1 MGNKLS
7 SFLLIIVA
15 FIWGT
20 AFVAQTSGM
29 KSMGP
34 FTFTAFRLLIGGIVI
49 LPFSYFYLRKS
60 NHFELKSIILI
71 IFMSIALLVGALFQQ
86 VALLYTNV
94 ANVAFLT
101 ALYVPI
107 VPLIYFLY
115 LKKPVSKSIII
126 AASLCILGVWFLS
139 ENDLEFGNY
148 GDILSIIGAFFWS
161 LHIILISK
169 STQMKLEPVVT
180 AAFHI
185 FFAGLLCL
193 VLAFSL
199 EKPNY
204 IDVGSGAFELIY
216 TGVFSIGLGFTLQT
230 IAQKNSPPTNV
241 AIILSLESVFAS
253 IAALILLGQIL
264 NTKSILGCS
273 LILFGV
279 ILSEY
284 YRDRKFI

>member
-49 LPFSYFYLRKS
+49 LPFCYFYLGKS

-71 IFMSIALLVGALFQQ
+71 IFMSLALLVGALFQQ

-126 AASLCILGVWFLS
+126 AAFLCILGVWFLS

-185 FFAGLLCL
+185 LFAGLLCL
-193 VLAFSL
+193 ALAFSL

-204 IDVGSGAFELIY
+204 ADVGSGAFELIY

-284 YRDRKFI
+284 YKDRKFI

>member
-49 LPFSYFYLRKS
+49 LPFSFFYLRKN
-60 NHFELKSIILI
+60 NHFEFKSIILI
-71 IFMSIALLVGALFQQ
+71 IFMSLALLIGALFQQ

-115 LKKPVSKSIII
+115 LKKPVSKSIIV
-126 AASLCILGVWFLS
+126 AAFLCILGVWLLS

-180 AAFHI
+180 AALHI

-204 IDVGSGAFELIY
+204 IDISLGAFELIY

-253 IAALILLGQIL
+253 IAALILLGQYL

-284 YRDRKFI
+284 YKDRKFI

>member
-49 LPFSYFYLRKS
+49 LPFSYFYFRKK
-60 NHFELKSIILI
+60 NHFELKSITLM
-71 IFMSIALLVGALFQQ
+71 IFMSLALLIGALFQQ

-115 LKKPVSKSIII
+115 LKKPVSKSIIVS
-126 AASLCILGVWFLS
+126 AFLCILGVWFLS
-139 ENDLEFGNY
+139 ENELEFGSY
-148 GDILSIIGAFFWS
+148 GDILSIIGAFFLVLTYHS
-161 LHIILISK
+161 YFKVNSNEIRASCNSSI
-169 STQMKLEPVVT
+169 P
-180 AAFHI
+180 HI
-185 FFAGLLCL
+185 FSWIDLLSTCL
-193 VLAFSL
+193 F
-199 EKPNY
+199 
-204 IDVGSGAFELIY
+204 
-216 TGVFSIGLGFTLQT
+216 
-230 IAQKNSPPTNV
+230 
-241 AIILSLESVFAS
+241 
-253 IAALILLGQIL
+253 
-264 NTKSILGCS
+264 
-273 LILFGV
+273 
-279 ILSEY
+279 
-284 YRDRKFI
+284 DRKT